1 MTLEIISGWH
11 FLKVNYKLLSPTM
24 IHIATVVFMQQL
36 TSLEISERDLLFLV
50 TEMIYLFNK
59 RSLSVRII
67 SIMFHYFEYDLSM
80 SLTKTNTL

>member
-36 TSLEISERDLLFLV
+36 TSLEISERDLCMWLQ
-50 TEMIYLFNK
+50 K
-59 RSLSVRII
+59 RSLFVAVFP
-67 SIMFHYFEYDLSM
+67 IMLLKTLQCRAVGDK
-80 SLTKTNTL
+80 TKHL